1 MVLHG
6 IARNAK
12 RRRYLAI
19 SLALGRMRENI
30 DPYPVYLH
38 CWMITIDCIGTITFW
53 MLLSQHLNVADIVGG
68 AWVFVLFSCGLP
80 VWVFMEAKSII
91 HDIKDETSRQIYFGG
106 QVTPGTKASEAQA
119 RTWCLGMIAVSFFVN
134 AYALSMLVHAGRF
147 QQLRNLLGV
156 ALHQLRVRPVDMA
169 LLVLAC
175 SREQLPQVPVH
186 GTSLQRLILV
196 FRRDNCW
203 ITNAQKF
210 WRHPSIPTSSS
221 SCRKGGSFKGL

>member
-38 CWMITIDCIGTITFW
+38 CWMITIDCIGTIPFW

-134 AYALSMLVHAGRF
+134 AYALSMLGGFSNCAIFLVWPFTNYVFALWTWRF
-147 QQLRNLLGV
+147 WSSRAAENNSRKYQS
-156 ALHQLRVRPVDMA
+156 MA
-169 LLVLAC
+169 
-175 SREQLPQVPVH
+175 
-186 GTSLQRLILV
+186 
-196 FRRDNCW
+196 
-203 ITNAQKF
+203 
-210 WRHPSIPTSSS
+210 RHYN
-221 SCRKGGSFKGL
+221 G

>member
-91 HDIKDETSRQIYFGG
+91 HDIRDETSRQIYFGG
-106 QVTPGTKASEAQA
+106 QVTPG
-119 RTWCLGMIAVSFFVN
+119 
-134 AYALSMLVHAGRF
+134 
-147 QQLRNLLGV
+147 
-156 ALHQLRVRPVDMA
+156 P
-169 LLVLAC
+169 
-175 SREQLPQVPVH
+175 
-186 GTSLQRLILV
+186 
-196 FRRDNCW
+196 
-203 ITNAQKF
+203 
-210 WRHPSIPTSSS
+210 RHPRPRPARGVSA
-221 SCRKGGSFKGL
+221 

>member
-119 RTWCLGMIAVSFFVN
+119 RTWCCGPSPTTCSPCGHGASGPRVQPRTTPASTSPWHVITTADLSFQKRQLLDNECTEVL
-134 AYALSMLVHAGRF
+134 AASIHA
-147 QQLRNLLGV
+147 NLLEFM
-156 ALHQLRVRPVDMA
+156 Q
-169 LLVLAC
+169 
-175 SREQLPQVPVH
+175 E
-186 GTSLQRLILV
+186 
-196 FRRDNCW
+196 
-203 ITNAQKF
+203 
-210 WRHPSIPTSSS
+210 
-221 SCRKGGSFKGL
+221 GGIF